1 MNPWLYDNKPFLK
14 DDADVKISEGYIGF
28 IYEITDILNGKKY
41 IGKKLIV
48 TKRKRPPLKGQ
59 KRKRID
65 YVQTDWEKYFGSSE
79 TVKECVRARESDFKR
94 EILEFCRSRGEMSY
108 IEAKWQFSKEVLLRD
123 DFYNEF
129 IGCKIHSKHVK
140 NLWKK

>member
-1 MNPWLYDNKPFLK
+1 MSQWIYNDK
-14 DDADVKISEGYIGF
+14 DFTKEDAEVKINEGYIGF
-28 IYEITDILNGKKY
+28 IYEITDTSNGKKY
-41 IGKKLIV
+41 IGKKLLV

-65 YVQTDWEKYFGSSE
+65 TVQTDWEKYYGSSE
-79 TVKECVRARESDFKR
+79 TVKQLVSERVQDFKR
-94 EILEFCRSRGEMSY
+94 EILEFCKAKGELSY
-108 IEAKWQFSKEVLLRD
+108 TEAKWQFSKEVLLRD

-129 IGCKIHSKHVK
+129 IGCKIHAKHVK